1 MNRVASAAPEGVH
14 LSAMAEAGEELPIL
28 VLVRDLMFSSRISAA
43 ARAAGVAITALRDPA
58 QVTGARGRRLI
69 VDLNQAGALEA
80 AAQWKNA
87 SAGDVVGFVSHVDG
101 ETISRA
107 RAAGID
113 RIFPRSRFVESL
125 PEILA

>member
-1 MNRVASAAPEGVH
+1 
-14 LSAMAEAGEELPIL
+14 MAEAGEELPIL

-113 RIFPRSRFVESL
+113 RIFPRSRFVEIL